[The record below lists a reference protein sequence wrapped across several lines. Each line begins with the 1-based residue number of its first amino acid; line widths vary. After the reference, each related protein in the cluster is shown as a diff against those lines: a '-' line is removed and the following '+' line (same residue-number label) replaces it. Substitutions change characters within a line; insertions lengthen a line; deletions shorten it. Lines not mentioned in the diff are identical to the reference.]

1 MKEASM
7 SIPAGKPHRAIPPS
21 EILEDFL
28 GEYGITQYRLAKET
42 KIIGL
47 QRKQKSR
54 TQQLPVL

>member
-1 MKEASM
+1 M

-42 KIIGL
+42 KIPQKRISNNGGNCRSIGI
-47 QRKQKSR
+47 
-54 TQQLPVL
+54 VFW